1 MSIDLLLALVRSDQR
16 LEKTL
21 ARVTA
26 YEAQAFASFTV
37 VLRSC
42 AWEDYQFARLSVA
55 LPKNG
60 RPVTHWRWRE
70 AAYVEV
76 VQAVCAAVAD
86 A

>member
-26 YEAQAFASFTV
+26 CEARAFASFAV

-42 AWEDYQFARLSVA
+42 AWKDYQFAQMSTV